1 LREREEFHEAAKKA
15 AYLAERARYFDI
27 MMAWMADALRC
38 KAGAGCED
46 FPEVSDL
53 LAGLANSETTTS
65 LLRRVEALEELR
77 ATLETNASEQLA
89 IECGFLKA
97 FG

>member
-1 LREREEFHEAAKKA
+1 
-15 AYLAERARYFDI
+15 
-27 MMAWMADALRC
+27 
-38 KAGAGCED
+38 
-46 FPEVSDL
+46 
-53 LAGLANSETTTS
+53 
-65 LLRRVEALEELR
+65 LR